1 MFSCEISSV
10 VTSLNAGKPPWPI
23 SFLFLSSMSSSVV
36 HCKGVR
42 LMACICICI
51 CICICVCKCI
61 SLALTSG
68 WWVMALVGKPRRRP
82 GLAPPEEPGSHR
94 QVAQLWTS
102 VVGKRAGFGTRDTRT
117 HKTKSFCVFSSCLW
131 MISVS
136 QHNTSCSTAWE
147 PALVMGECLLM
158 VITCKHPMSTRL
170 REKISTF

>member
-1 MFSCEISSV
+1 
-10 VTSLNAGKPPWPI
+10 
-23 SFLFLSSMSSSVV
+23 
-36 HCKGVR
+36 
-42 LMACICICI
+42 
-51 CICICVCKCI
+51 
-61 SLALTSG
+61 
-68 WWVMALVGKPRRRP
+68 MALVGKPRRRP

-158 VITCKHPMSTRL
+158 VITHNYLICQCQQVCAEKLIFSEVPLKIQGHQKYQWSMAIRGSVTMSAGCFKGIYSTVLIIQHKSCTFLVHPIYWMGGVNC
-170 REKISTF
+170 